1 MEKTVGNVIKY
12 KWRILDKLLKK
23 GVNMANRKM
32 RVDSRINKQ
41 KELEQKR
48 RKKRKKMILVLLIL
62 IVFVVISAYLLT
74 SERFSIKEIIIEGN
88 EQLEEQEIYEISEI
102 KIGDNI
108 FTKIGE
114 VIKVKIKQNGYVE
127 DAEIQKIYPN
137 KIKIK
142 IKERKEEYQ
151 IITETGT
158 YIYIDS
164 QGYIIDYSLE
174 EKPITIITGMEIKE
188 EGIEKK
194 KRLEEK
200 DLGKMENIL
209 HIEEEIKKIEIGTIE
224 KIDTKD
230 EYILHYD
237 GDKIII
243 NLGDATNLA
252 NRMYYVRAILEQEKG
267 NSGTLYV
274 NGNIN
279 DGFAPYFS
287 AN

>member
-1 MEKTVGNVIKY
+1 
-12 KWRILDKLLKK
+12 
-23 GVNMANRKM
+23 MANRKM